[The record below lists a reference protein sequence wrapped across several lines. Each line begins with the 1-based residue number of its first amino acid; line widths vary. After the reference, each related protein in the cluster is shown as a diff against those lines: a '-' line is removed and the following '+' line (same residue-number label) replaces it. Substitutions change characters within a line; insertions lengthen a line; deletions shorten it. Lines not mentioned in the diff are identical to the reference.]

1 MKKTKTSLDISVG
14 IIKAF
19 IDLKAQEVKALEL
32 NEELEASILIEAL
45 IGKLEDLEEYW
56 EDLPHLMKGGKETK

>member
-1 MKKTKTSLDISVG
+1 MKKTKTSLDISVE

-32 NEELEASILIEAL
+32 NEELGALVFIEAL
-45 IGKLEDLEEYW
+45 IGKLQDLEEYW
-56 EDLPHLMKGGKETK
+56 EDLPHLMKDEGA